1 MAGGNMREIKHR
13 IKSVKNT
20 HKITKAMEMVSSSK
34 FKKFNNLVA
43 NSRPYSESLN
53 NILKS
58 IAGGIKS
65 EHHPLFEGREKV
77 KKVGLIVIASDRGL
91 CGGFNSNTTKLVE
104 KYKLENPD
112 KEISIIAVGK
122 KVRDYCRK
130 REYDMKAEYIQ
141 LIPETLFE
149 KAKEISENVVDFF
162 YENIFDEVHIIYTE
176 FISAIA
182 TELRIKQLIP
192 VERIE
197 SEENQSYIFEPS
209 EEIILDSL
217 LPKYLNIYVYQ
228 SLLESMASEHSSR
241 MRAMKSASDNA
252 EEMIDDLT
260 LSYNRARQATIT
272 QEIAEIA
279 GGAEALK

>member
-1 MAGGNMREIKHR
+1 MAGGNIREIKRR

-34 FKKFNNLVA
+34 FKKFNNLVV

-65 EHHPLFEGREKV
+65 EHHPLFEGRETV

-104 KYKLENPD
+104 KYKLENPE

-130 REYDMKAEYIQ
+130 REYNMKAEYIQ
-141 LIPETLFE
+141 LIPETLFG

-162 YENIFDEVHIIYTE
+162 YENIFDEVHIVYTE

-182 TELRIKQLIP
+182 TEVRMEQLIP
-192 VERIE
+192 VMRLE

-209 EEIILDSL
+209 EEVILDSL
-217 LPKYLNIYVYQ
+217 LPKYLNIYIYQ

-252 EEMIDDLT
+252 EEMIDNLT
-260 LSYNRARQATIT
+260 LSYNRARQASIT